1 VERLGLGQRGVER
14 RGLERLGLGRH
25 RVERHGLERH
35 GLVGRR
41 LEQLGV
47 ELTRARR
54 GGQAMR
60 VPRVTSAV
68 VAASVAGGALTLLA
82 TVWRQPA
89 LVHVDQSQWIVAS
102 AVGALALGSWVW
114 PVVVYRGGQFAAFN
128 MDEVFFVILALL
140 VPPLVTLGTFA
151 VATVLA
157 QAARRRPLV
166 KSAFNVGQVLIA
178 VGLGLVVSRGIA
190 APSDPL
196 SAGQVAAIVLGVGV
210 YFVINTFLVAS
221 VVVSMGASW
230 REFTDDLPVQV
241 THAGAGA
248 LAGALLALAI
258 QAHLWA
264 VALAIPGLVVER
276 RLISARFAAQ
286 YDHARMKGLYEVTLE
301 ANRGLR
307 QQAVLET
314 ILGSVR
320 RLLRSPEAALS
331 AAGPGDGQLAAPMTV
346 AGARQWLVASGR
358 RRQDRFDDADRG
370 LLRALA
376 AVGSA
381 ALSNAELYQQVH
393 AERER
398 LSSITLNIGE
408 GVCAIAADGRL
419 TFVNRAAAD
428 MIELPSLSITTDVVR
443 DSSLMAPDF
452 LLAPAREAMRTG
464 HTIREDDARFRSKDG
479 GTIPVVYTASTVMSD
494 GVTSGAVIAFRD
506 ITERKAFEDELH
518 QHAFYDSLTGLAN
531 RRLLVERLDQA
542 LRRSALD
549 RKTHALIFVDVDRFK
564 SINDS
569 LGHVTGDEFLVVIA
583 ARMKTVVRSHDLLA
597 RFGGDEFVVLLE
609 DVAGADV
616 AVTAA
621 RRICAAVEQTMVL
634 SDGHEVVASVS
645 AGIALTEPG
654 KSADDVLR
662 NADVAMYDAKAK
674 GGGGIY
680 RVFDQASMGSRSSK
694 RLQIEADLRKGL
706 ERDEL
711 EVYYQPFYS
720 LDEQHVVGAEALVRW
735 RHPTDGLISPM
746 RFIPI
751 AEETGLIQPL
761 GRYVLDKACRQAQE
775 TRQRLGVDLP
785 ISVNLSPRQFQ
796 ESGLLAQV
804 AAALEASGLPSEL
817 LIFEITESM
826 VMEDLCGAREVM
838 KRLNRLGVRLAID
851 DFGTGHSS
859 LAYLRQ
865 FPVHEVKI
873 DRTFVQGVA
882 ENSVDLAIVRAVIDL
897 ADAMG
902 ISSVAEGVE
911 TKDQLAGL
919 RTLRCQV
926 GQGFYFSHPLR
937 AEDFDELLT
946 RQFARTA
953 RPGRGG
959 ESLTATASTSTSWP
973 A

>member
-1 VERLGLGQRGVER
+1 MPGAGS
-14 RGLERLGLGRH
+14 
-25 RVERHGLERH
+25 
-35 GLVGRR
+35 
-41 LEQLGV
+41 
-47 ELTRARR
+47 
-54 GGQAMR
+54 QAMKL
-60 VPRVTSAV
+60 PRATSAV
-68 VAASVAGGALTLLA
+68 VAASVAGGALTLLVA
-82 TVWRQPA
+82 GLQPSA
-89 LVHVDQSQWIVAS
+89 PGHVGESQWIVAA

-114 PVVVYRGGQFAAFN
+114 PVVVYRGGESAAFN

-151 VATVLA
+151 LATVLA

-166 KSAFNVGQVLIA
+166 KSAFNAGQVLVA
-178 VGLGLVVSRGIA
+178 AGLGLAVSRCLA
-190 APSDPL
+190 VPSDPL
-196 SAGQVAAIVLGVGV
+196 TAGQIGAIVLGVGV
-210 YFVINTFLVAS
+210 YFVINTFLVAG
-221 VVVSMGASW
+221 VVVSMGATW
-230 REFTDDLPVQV
+230 GEFTNDLPLQV

-248 LAGALLALAI
+248 LIGVILALAI

-264 VALAIPGLVVER
+264 LALAIPGLIVER

-307 QQAVLET
+307 EQAVLDT
-314 ILGSVR
+314 ILGSAR
-320 RLLRSPEAALS
+320 RLLRSPEATLAS
-331 AAGPGDGQLAAPMTV
+331 GGPDPGQLAAPMTV

-358 RRQDRFDDADRG
+358 RRDEPFDDADRG
-370 LLRALA
+370 LLNALA

-408 GVCAIAADGRL
+408 GVCAIAADGKL
-419 TFVNRAAAD
+419 TFVNRAAAG
-428 MIELPSLSITTDVVR
+428 MIELLSVGVTTGSEASDGAP
-443 DSSLMAPDF
+443 MAPDF
-452 LLAPAREAMRTG
+452 LLIPAREAMRTG
-464 HTIREDDARFRSKDG
+464 RTIREDDARFRGKDG
-479 GTIPVVYTASTVMSD
+479 GTIPVAYTASAVMTD
-494 GVTSGAVIAFRD
+494 GTASGAVIAFRD

-583 ARMKTVVRSHDLLA
+583 ARMKAVVRSRDLLA

-609 DVAGADV
+609 DVGGAHV
-616 AVTAA
+616 AVAAA
-621 RRICAAVEQTMVL
+621 RRICAAVEQTMAL
-634 SDGHEVVASVS
+634 SDGHDVVASVS

-680 RVFDQASMGSRSSK
+680 RVFDQASMGCRSSK

-711 EVYYQPFYS
+711 EVHYQPFYS
-720 LDEQHVVGAEALVRW
+720 LDEQQIVGAEALVRW

-761 GRYVLDKACRQAQE
+761 GRYVLDKACRQVRE
-775 TRQRLGVDLP
+775 IRQRLDVDLP

-796 ESGLLAQV
+796 ESGLLTQV

-838 KRLNRLGVRLAID
+838 KRLRRLGVRLAID

-897 ADAMG
+897 ARAMG

-919 RTLRCQV
+919 RTLGCQV
-926 GQGFYFSHPLR
+926 GQGFYFSHPLP
-937 AEDFDELLT
+937 AGEFDELLT
-946 RQFARTA
+946 RQFARSG
-953 RPGRGG
+953 RPGRR
-959 ESLTATASTSTSWP
+959 EPATARATGP
-973 A
+973 G